1 MAIPI
6 RMTKPWRPLTP
17 EEADKVAGNL
27 GVYQLADDAGE
38 VLYIGVAGGKS
49 LFGLR
54 GEIQAKA
61 AEPPAGATRF
71 RLEVNT
77 SYRTR
82 LRELLMVHQFDH
94 GGALPP
100 LQPAEDGRGL
110 GKISPG

>member
-6 RMTKPWRPLTP
+6 RMIKPWRPLTP

-27 GVYQLADDAGE
+27 GVYQLANDAGE
-38 VLYIGVAGGKS
+38 VLYIGAATGRS

-61 AEPPAGATRF
+61 AEPPEGATQF

-82 LRELLMVHQFDH
+82 HRELLMVHQFDNE
-94 GGALPP
+94 GRLPP
-100 LQPAEDGRGL
+100 LNPEADGRGL

>member
-6 RMTKPWRPLTP
+6 RMIKPWRPLTP
-17 EEADKVAGNL
+17 VEADKVAGNL
-27 GVYQLADDAGE
+27 GVYQLANDAGDI
-38 VLYIGVAGGKS
+38 LYIGSATGRS

-54 GEIQAKA
+54 GELQEKA
-61 AEPPAGATRF
+61 AAPPPGATTF

-82 LRELLMVHQFDH
+82 HRELLMVYKFDNE
-94 GGALPP
+94 GALPP
-100 LQPAEDGRGL
+100 LNPEEDGRGL

>member
-6 RMTKPWRPLTP
+6 RMNNAWRPLTAA
-17 EEADKVAGNL
+17 EADKVAGNL
-27 GVYQLADDAGE
+27 GVYQLANDAGE
-38 VLYIGVAGGKS
+38 VLYIGAATGKS

-61 AEPPAGATRF
+61 AEPPTGATQF

-82 LRELLMVHQFDH
+82 HRELLMVHMHDNA
-94 GGALPP
+94 GSLPP
-100 LQPAEDGRGL
+100 LQPADDARGL

>member
-6 RMTKPWRPLTP
+6 RMNKDWRPLTP
-17 EEADKVAGNL
+17 AEADKVAGNL
-27 GVYQLADDAGE
+27 GVYQLANDAGE
-38 VLYIGVAGGKS
+38 VLYIGAATGKS

-61 AEPPAGATRF
+61 AEPPPGATQF

-82 LRELLMVHQFDH
+82 HRELLMVHQFDND
-94 GGALPP
+94 GALPP